1 MHLARF
7 DPRNRS
13 VFPIF
18 IVGTDGVEP
27 DFVSAQNSD
36 TVLIL
41 KSSGNIKLS
50 ISASVRFIKAP
61 LPTFFWI
68 EAVPTATKLSF
79 TIELPSVAGVKTR
92 DCHW

>member
-1 MHLARF
+1 VILLCTSP
-7 DPRNRS
+7 DLTQE
-13 VFPIF
+13 
-18 IVGTDGVEP
+18 IVPFSQYSLLVRDGVEP

-41 KSSGNIKLS
+41 KSSGNVNLS

-79 TIELPSVAGVKTR
+79 TGENDYG
-92 DCHW
+92 